1 MSKVNDIGY
10 LSLIVLFFLS
20 PSFKGEICVYNVC
33 WRFFKSSFIK
43 IETLL

>member
-20 PSFKGEICVYNVC
+20 PTFKGERCVYNV
-33 WRFFKSSFIK
+33 FAGDSSRVVLIK
-43 IETLL
+43 TLL